1 MKRTLALGL
10 LLLIVFISGSKMIF
24 AQEVETTVKSTLTN
38 LLEFS
43 KSKSYEKASALI
55 AYDGDDKTRIQ
66 KDAFNSANNNELS
79 QVKRVCKKIAA
90 LLDLSSKHVFGKF
103 ETKKDGINE
112 IYSIEVNFISGDQ
125 KLVTAFSFIKTD
137 KGYLLS
143 NVN

>member
-1 MKRTLALGL
+1 MKHTLALGL
-10 LLLIVFISGSKMIF
+10 ILLIVISSGSKIIL
-24 AQEVETTVKSTLTN
+24 AQEVETSVKSTLSN
-38 LLEFS
+38 LLEYS
-43 KSKSYEKASALI
+43 KSKAYEKASSLI

-66 KDAFNSANNNELS
+66 KDTFNAANKDELG

-103 ETKKDGINE
+103 ETKKDGITE

-125 KLVTAFSFIKTD
+125 KLVTAFSFIKTE